1 LPPRAITVFCGSRP
15 GARPSY
21 LAAADAL
28 GRGLAA
34 RGVALVYGGA
44 GVGLMARIADAALA
58 AGGQAIGIIPRALV
72 DRELA
77 HTGLTEM
84 HVVDTLHQ
92 RKALMADLASGFVA
106 MPGGVGTLDEL
117 FEIITWRVL
126 DLHQKPIGLLDTDAY
141 WAPLVALLDH
151 MVTERFLDPVSRLM
165 VHRAPT
171 PDALLDAL
179 LA

>member
-1 LPPRAITVFCGSRP
+1 MRAVTVFCGSRP

-21 LAAADAL
+21 LEAAEAL
-28 GRGLAA
+28 GRALAA

-58 AGGQAIGIIPRALV
+58 AGGQAIGVIPRTLV

-77 HTGLTEM
+77 HAGLTEL
-84 HVVDTLHQ
+84 HVVETLHQ
-92 RKALMADLASGFVA
+92 RKALMAELSSGFIA

-126 DLHQKPIGLLDTDAY
+126 DLHAKPIGLLDTDGY
-141 WAPLVALLDH
+141 WAPLVGLLDH
-151 MVTERFLDPVSRLM
+151 MVAERFLDAPSRDVVL
-165 VHRAPT
+165 RAPD
-171 PDALLDAL
+171 PASLLDAL
-179 LA
+179 GL

>member
-1 LPPRAITVFCGSRP
+1 MRAITVFCGSRP

-21 LAAADAL
+21 LEAAEAL
-28 GRGLAA
+28 GRELAA

-58 AGGQAIGIIPRALV
+58 AGGTAIGVIPRALV

-77 HTGLTEM
+77 HPGLTEL
-84 HVVDTLHQ
+84 HVVETLHQ
-92 RKALMADLASGFVA
+92 RKALMAELSSGFIA

-126 DLHQKPIGLLDTDAY
+126 DLHAKPIGLLDTDSY
-141 WAPLVALLDH
+141 WAPLVGLLDH
-151 MVTERFLDPVSRLM
+151 MVAERFLDAPSRDFVL
-165 VHRAPT
+165 RAAT
-171 PDALLDAL
+171 PAALLDL
-179 LA
+179 FR

>member
-1 LPPRAITVFCGSRP
+1 MRAVTVFCGSRP

-21 LAAADAL
+21 LEAADAL
-28 GRGLAA
+28 GRALAA
-34 RGVALVYGGA
+34 RGIALVYGGA

-58 AGGQAIGIIPRALV
+58 AGGVAIGVIPRALV

-77 HTGLTEM
+77 HGGLTEL
-84 HVVDTLHQ
+84 HVVETLHQ
-92 RKALMADLASGFVA
+92 RKALMAELSSGFVA

-126 DLHQKPIGLLDTDAY
+126 DLHARPIGLLDTDGY
-141 WAPLVALLDH
+141 WAPLAGLLDH
-151 MVTERFLDPVSRLM
+151 MVAERFLDPPSRDM
-165 VHRAPT
+165 VLRAAT

-179 LA
+179 AVG